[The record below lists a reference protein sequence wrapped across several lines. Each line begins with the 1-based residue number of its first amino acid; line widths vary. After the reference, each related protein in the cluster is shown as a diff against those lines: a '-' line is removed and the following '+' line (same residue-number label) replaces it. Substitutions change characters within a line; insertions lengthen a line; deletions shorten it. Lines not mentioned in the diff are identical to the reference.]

1 MEKQNKTILF
11 TFGPTIAAF
20 FLTFLNEGKKGVL
33 ELLKR
38 GFSFKFKK
46 IWLIPVVLLLAI
58 FGLVVILAQSQ
69 ALAPFIYSLF

>member
-1 MEKQNKTILF
+1 MVSLYYSIGGKIMNSFGKFVKEFVLF
-11 TFGPTIAAF
+11 VKE
-20 FLTFLNEGKKGVL
+20 N
-33 ELLKR
+33 
-38 GFSFKFKK
+38 KK

>member
-1 MEKQNKTILF
+1 MNSFGKFVKEFVLF
-11 TFGPTIAAF
+11 VKE
-20 FLTFLNEGKKGVL
+20 N
-33 ELLKR
+33 
-38 GFSFKFKK
+38 KK